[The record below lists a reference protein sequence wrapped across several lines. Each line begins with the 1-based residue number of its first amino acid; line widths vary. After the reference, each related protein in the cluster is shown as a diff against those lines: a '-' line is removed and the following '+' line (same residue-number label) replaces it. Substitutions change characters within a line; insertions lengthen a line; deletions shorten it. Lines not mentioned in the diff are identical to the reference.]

1 MALRGAGERKKA
13 LRRGRMSEY
22 LAAFHLLL
30 RGYSVLAM
38 RYRVKSGEID
48 IIARKGDVVS
58 FIEVKARATT
68 EASVL
73 AVDGWTQ
80 NRIRNASMAWLSR
93 QPDAGRLSCSYD
105 IVAVRPWRWPV
116 HLKDA
121 F

>member
-1 MALRGAGERKKA
+1 MPPRSPKDRKKA
-13 LRRGRMSEY
+13 LRRGHVSEY
-22 LAAFHLLL
+22 LAALSLTL
-30 RGYSVLAM
+30 RGYRIVAM

-48 IIARKGDVVS
+48 IIARKRDVVS

-68 EASVL
+68 EASVF

-80 NRIRNASMAWLSR
+80 NRIRNASMFWLSS
-93 QPDAGRLSCSYD
+93 QKDAGLLSYSYD

-116 HLKDA
+116 HLRDA